1 MYCKLIAVVNVVHHT
16 LGTLLFVARCFGLVT
31 FLLKSSCN
39 SLLRLLFV
47 QLF

>member
-1 MYCKLIAVVNVVHHT
+1 MYRKLIAVVHHI
-16 LGTLLFVARCFGLVT
+16 LGRLLFVARCFGLVT
-31 FLLKSSCN
+31 FLLKSSYN